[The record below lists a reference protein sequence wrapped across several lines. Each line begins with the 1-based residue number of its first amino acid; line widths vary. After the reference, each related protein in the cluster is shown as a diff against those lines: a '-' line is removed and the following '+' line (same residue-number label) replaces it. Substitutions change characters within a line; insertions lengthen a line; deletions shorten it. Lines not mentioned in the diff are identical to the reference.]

1 MAGKGEYMYLH
12 IVPQLFHLMA
22 NKCHLESIVIPELD
36 FKIEVDALSTGRP
49 HPNKNIWVGMR
60 KGRKAINGLLLKTD
74 KHLKW
79 FTADYQ
85 WHIENMGIITHRVT
99 TYIEDNEFDMVSQ
112 DIMLNGGFEQWEN
125 RRHSAYDEIS
135 PAKNQP
141 RMESFLSNP
150 GKRDS
155 HDTWRVFDWGD
166 FLELREES
174 LLLHTIQ
181 SERLNTDFPLFN
193 RLPSQEQAIII

>member
-1 MAGKGEYMYLH
+1 MYLH
-12 IVPQLFHLMA
+12 IVPQLYHLMA
-22 NKCHLESIVIPELD
+22 NKCHLESITIPELD
-36 FKIEVDALSTGRP
+36 FIIEGDALSTGRP
-49 HPNKNIWVGMR
+49 YPNKNIWVGMR

-79 FTADYQ
+79 FTTDYQ
-85 WHIENMGIITHRVT
+85 WYIENMGMINHRVT
-99 TYIEDNEFDMVSQ
+99 NYIEDSDFDMVSQ
-112 DIMLNGGFEQWEN
+112 DIMLNGGFEQWES
-125 RRHSAYDEIS
+125 RRHSAYNEIS

-141 RMESFLSNP
+141 QMESFLSNP

-181 SERLNTDFPLFN
+181 SERLNADFPLFS
-193 RLPSQEQAIII
+193 RLPSSEQAIII

>member
-1 MAGKGEYMYLH
+1 MILH

-60 KGRKAINGLLLKTD
+60 KGRKATNGLLLKTD

-85 WHIENMGIITHRVT
+85 WHIENMGLITHRVT
-99 TYIEDNEFDMVSQ
+99 TYIEDNEFDMISQ

-135 PAKNQP
+135 PAKISLEWNLFYRIPVNEIHMIHGGYLIGGFSRTQRRKFTPAYHSVRATEYRFSFVQP
-141 RMESFLSNP
+141 TTLT
-150 GKRDS
+150 GTS
-155 HDTWRVFDWGD
+155 HYY
-166 FLELREES
+166 LR
-174 LLLHTIQ
+174 
-181 SERLNTDFPLFN
+181 
-193 RLPSQEQAIII
+193 

>member
-1 MAGKGEYMYLH
+1 MYLH
-12 IVPQLFHLMA
+12 IVPRLFHLMA
-22 NKCHLESIVIPELD
+22 NTCHLESVTIPELD
-36 FKIEVDALSTGRP
+36 FIIKSDALSTGRP
-49 HPNKNIWVGMR
+49 YPNKNIWVGMR
-60 KGRKAINGLLLKTD
+60 KGRKAINGILLKTD

-79 FTADYQ
+79 FTTDYQ
-85 WHIENMGIITHRVT
+85 WHIENMGLITHRVT
-99 TYIEDNEFDMVSQ
+99 NYIEDSDFDMVSQ
-112 DIMLNGGFEQWEN
+112 DIMLNGGFEQWES

-181 SERLNTDFPLFN
+181 SERLNTDFPLFS
-193 RLPSQEQAIII
+193 RLPSLEQAIII

>member
-1 MAGKGEYMYLH
+1 MYLH
-12 IVPQLFHLMA
+12 IVPRLFHLMA
-22 NKCHLESIVIPELD
+22 NKCHLESVTIPELD
-36 FKIEVDALSTGRP
+36 FIIKSDALSTGRP
-49 HPNKNIWVGMR
+49 YPNKNIWVGMR
-60 KGRKAINGLLLKTD
+60 KGRKAINGILLKTD

-79 FTADYQ
+79 FTTDYQ
-85 WHIENMGIITHRVT
+85 WHIENMGLITHRVT
-99 TYIEDNEFDMVSQ
+99 NHIEDSDFDMVSQ
-112 DIMLNGGFEQWEN
+112 DIMLNGGFEQWES

-181 SERLNTDFPLFN
+181 SERLNTDFPLFS
-193 RLPSQEQAIII
+193 RLPSLEQAIII

>member
-1 MAGKGEYMYLH
+1 MYLH

-22 NKCHLESIVIPELD
+22 NKCHLESVAIPELN
-36 FKIEVDALSTGRP
+36 FRIEGDALSTGRP

-60 KGRKAINGLLLKTD
+60 KGRKAINGILLKTD
-74 KHLKW
+74 KHLKG
-79 FTADYQ
+79 FTAEYQ
-85 WHIENMGIITHRVT
+85 WYIESMGVITHRVT
-99 TYIEDNEFDMVSQ
+99 TYIEDNEFDMISH
-112 DIMLNGGFEQWEN
+112 DIMLNGGFEQWES
-125 RRHSAYDEIS
+125 RRHLVYNGIS

-141 RMESFLSNP
+141 RMESFLSNA
-150 GKRDS
+150 GERDS

-181 SERLNTDFPLFN
+181 SERLNTDFPLFS
-193 RLPSQEQAIII
+193 RLPLLEQAIII

>member
-1 MAGKGEYMYLH
+1 MYLH
-12 IVPQLFHLMA
+12 IVPKLFHLMA

-36 FKIEVDALSTGRP
+36 FRIEGDALSTGRP

-74 KHLKW
+74 KHFKS

-85 WHIENMGIITHRVT
+85 WHIEDMGMINHRVT

-112 DIMLNGGFEQWEN
+112 DIMLNGGFDKWKSRVHEAYEN
-125 RRHSAYDEIS
+125 WAPVRV
-135 PAKNQP
+135 QP
-141 RMESFLSNP
+141 KMESFVNKP
-150 GKRDS
+150 GEETLDV
-155 HDTWRVFDWGD
+155 WQEYDWGD
-166 FLELREES
+166 FLLSREER

-181 SERLNTDFPLFN
+181 SERLNTDFSLFS
-193 RLPSQEQAIII
+193 RLPSPEQAIII